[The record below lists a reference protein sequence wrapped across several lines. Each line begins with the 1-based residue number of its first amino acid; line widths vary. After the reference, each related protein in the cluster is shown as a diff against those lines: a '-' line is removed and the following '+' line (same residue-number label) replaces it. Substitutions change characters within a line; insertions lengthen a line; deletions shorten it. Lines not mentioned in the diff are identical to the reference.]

1 VRGLSGT
8 ISKVTVTL
16 NNWTESSASA
26 FPGDRDFLLV
36 GPTGAT
42 FEFLGGVGGFHG
54 FSNLNLTLDD
64 SAANALSSAQLV
76 SGTFKPTN
84 RNTGL
89 CTNFLSPA
97 PASANCAAPNG
108 TATFASIFNGGN
120 PNGSWSLY
128 AMNIGTGD
136 PAGTVSGGWTLT
148 ITVAAA
154 ANTSTTVSS
163 NLNPSFTSAPNNSV
177 TLSAHVTK
185 VSDGSNVSESSVTF
199 FDGVSSLGNVN
210 VSAGFASLATSFST
224 EGAHQI
230 RGVFNSDANF
240 ATSTGTLTQTVD
252 NHTTANGST
261 YCNNGTITISTTG
274 LAGPASPYPQHIYVS
289 GTSGTISAVTMQ
301 LPNIHHNFFSNV
313 DMLLVSPTGATFVPL
328 ASTGGSIVNGVT
340 LTLADT
346 AASLVPQNSLAT
358 GTFLPSDYRA
368 NIFFSS
374 PAPGGPFNLPATQ
387 GSATFATSFTG
398 DPTGPPWSLYVYDH
412 AGGDSGTIGGY
423 CLTLTLSSAATTT
436 TSVTSSLNPAFTGDP
451 VEFTAHVASGANPVT
466 SGTVTFR
473 ENGTTLAGPT
483 TLDASGNASFSTSTL
498 SEGTH
503 VITALYSGVPGT
515 FNTSSASVSEE
526 VDHATTINGTTYCN
540 PGGIT
545 LPANGDT

>member
-1 VRGLSGT
+1 MIPPTTLGQTSFSNTNPVSLPSTTDQVSPKAASPYPSTITVRGLSGT

-274 LAGPASPYPQHIYVS
+274 FGRASIALSPTHLCFGHVGNDLGS
-289 GTSGTISAVTMQ
+289 DDAVTEYSSQ
-301 LPNIHHNFFSNV
+301 L
-313 DMLLVSPTGATFVPL
+313 
-328 ASTGGSIVNGVT
+328 
-340 LTLADT
+340 
-346 AASLVPQNSLAT
+346 
-358 GTFLPSDYRA
+358 FLER
-368 NIFFSS
+368 
-374 PAPGGPFNLPATQ
+374 
-387 GSATFATSFTG
+387 
-398 DPTGPPWSLYVYDH
+398 
-412 AGGDSGTIGGY
+412 
-423 CLTLTLSSAATTT
+423 
-436 TSVTSSLNPAFTGDP
+436 
-451 VEFTAHVASGANPVT
+451 
-466 SGTVTFR
+466 
-473 ENGTTLAGPT
+473 
-483 TLDASGNASFSTSTL
+483 
-498 SEGTH
+498 
-503 VITALYSGVPGT
+503 
-515 FNTSSASVSEE
+515 
-526 VDHATTINGTTYCN
+526 
-540 PGGIT
+540 
-545 LPANGDT
+545 